1 MNMKL
6 KVIAAACL
14 AMCAPS
20 AFALTAA
27 QIAAAALP
35 ANICTAALPAQADVI
50 VNNCAPQVKMFIGG
64 SSALGGAL
72 SAVVTADLFDTTTQ
86 PVITVKD
93 TSASA
98 QAANTSAW
106 YGKSKA
112 GLTGG
117 VSKWLYVVYNKN
129 NGSAAGVSM
138 VLSKVGTVPESTVV
152 SVGPLNAKAGGSNT
166 CTLLTGS
173 TTVVNCATSDVATAT
188 DLAIS
193 DVHPSELYKL
203 YATATAKVS
212 TLTMK
217 PLAMQ
222 GMGLGVSWN
231 LYQALQVRNVA
242 EGLIDST
249 CVAGDLSAKC
259 QPTVR
264 SADYTSL
271 ITKQGL
277 IKTAATFLGDAADST
292 PLTLA
297 RRDDLSGTQA
307 SSNIFFADNSCG
319 GMGYGAGGTNYG
331 VVSAAGGFNFNPV
344 TGKLDKLVSAA
355 MGGGL
360 NIIESAVAAA
370 APAAT
375 GVARNDTTSYPGLII
390 MSAVAGGDVTNAL
403 NSAIAGT
410 SAVAAVPVA
419 PAVLA
424 TAADLAAGTVSSVT
438 KLPVVA
444 VGEVITPAVTTA
456 VNALPATPASYA
468 IGAIS
473 LTSAPAN
480 TVNTWKFVKIDGV
493 SPNFKADGSLDTTQ
507 RLQFANGNY
516 PFAVQSYAAYPIKP
530 VAGSVNDAV
539 KGAPAVLQAVITGL
553 QSSVLHNL
561 TGIAYQDGT
570 AAASTISTLDQQA
583 HVHRTAG
590 NNCSPLIK

>member
-6 KVIAAACL
+6 NVIAAACL
-14 AMCAPS
+14 AMCASS
-20 AFALTAA
+20 AFAVTAPAPATPA
-27 QIAAAALP
+27 QVCAAALP
-35 ANICTAALPAQADVI
+35 TQADVI
-50 VNNCAPQVKMFIGG
+50 VNNCTPQVKMFIGG
-64 SSALGGAL
+64 SSALGGSL
-72 SAVVTADLFDTTTQ
+72 STVVKNDLFDTTAQ
-86 PVITVKD
+86 PIITVVDK
-93 TSASA
+93 SASA
-98 QAANTSAW
+98 QAGNTSAW
-106 YGKSKA
+106 FGKSKSS
-112 GLTGG
+112 LTGG
-117 VSKWLYVVYNKN
+117 ASKWLYVVYNKN
-129 NGSAAGVSM
+129 NGSAAGVSLL
-138 VLSKVGTVPESTVV
+138 LSKVGTVPEGTVV
-152 SVGPLNAKAGGSNT
+152 SVGPLTAKANGSNSCVLAGT
-166 CTLLTGS
+166 S
-173 TTVVNCATSDVATAT
+173 TTLVPVVNCATTDVATAA